1 MPIPIFILESFIF
14 STRQLKKGGQMA
26 ITDANRKRCLTILA
40 FMVAMIFA
48 VGGCSS
54 LTKKDKQATAPSS
67 GGQTSGGVPARYY
80 DFGDVLVPKELKVD
94 KKSSFIYQTDDFS
107 AGVLVLKGRI
117 ETSSLISFFENNMV
131 KDNWKIISTFKSGR
145 TMLLFQKAHRWCVMS
160 ITDETFNTYVE
171 IWVAPT
177 TKDINAGLLK

>member
-1 MPIPIFILESFIF
+1 MVFMDAQKRLYPAILIFIIAVLF
-14 STRQLKKGGQMA
+14 S
-26 ITDANRKRCLTILA
+26 
-40 FMVAMIFA
+40 

-54 LTKKDKQATAPSS
+54 LSQKDDKATAPASKSS
-67 GGQTSGGVPARYY
+67 SAVAAQYY

-94 KKSSFIYQTDDFS
+94 KKSSFIYQTTGFS

-117 ETSSLISFFENNMV
+117 ETSSLISFFETNMT
-131 KDNWKIISTFKSGR
+131 KDNWNIISSFKSER
-145 TMLLFQKAHRWCVMS
+145 TMLLFQKAHRWCVMN

-177 TKDINAGLLK
+177 TKDPQTGLLK